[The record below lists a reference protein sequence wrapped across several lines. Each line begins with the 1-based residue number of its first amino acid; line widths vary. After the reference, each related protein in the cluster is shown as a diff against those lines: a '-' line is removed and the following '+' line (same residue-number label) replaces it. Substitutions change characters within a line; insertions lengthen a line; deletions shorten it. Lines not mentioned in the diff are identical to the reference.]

1 MVPTGVRV
9 RRLGLWVGLC
19 CLVATLMPTSAHSD
33 EKEWSIAVTPS
44 YAVAYADGRTG
55 HGGGFALDLG
65 YGVSDSLSLH
75 VLGVM
80 SWHALDS
87 SRVAPSGVV
96 GGWAA
101 MAGLTYTLD
110 VIRLVPSFTVALGA
124 LGVYPGADYAGSPS
138 VLKPIT
144 GFGVGLG
151 FALDYLISRH
161 VAVGVEVRY
170 QTALTDLDR
179 LPMYLYC
186 GPRVLFRFGG

>member
-1 MVPTGVRV
+1 M
-9 RRLGLWVGLC
+9 GL
-19 CLVATLMPTSAHSD
+19 CLVAALVAALLAEKTARSD
-33 EKEWSIAVTPS
+33 EREWSIAVTPA

-55 HGGGFALDLG
+55 HGGGFSLDVG
-65 YGVSDSLSLH
+65 YGVSDSLSVHLWG
-75 VLGVM
+75 LM
-80 SWHALDS
+80 SWHALDG
-87 SRVAPSGVV
+87 SRTAPAGVV
-96 GGWAA
+96 AGFGA

-110 VIRLVPSFTVALGA
+110 VIRLVPSFTLALGA
-124 LGVYPGADYAGSPS
+124 IGIRPGADFAGSPS

-144 GFGVGLG
+144 GFGIGLG
-151 FALDYLISRH
+151 FALDYLVNRH